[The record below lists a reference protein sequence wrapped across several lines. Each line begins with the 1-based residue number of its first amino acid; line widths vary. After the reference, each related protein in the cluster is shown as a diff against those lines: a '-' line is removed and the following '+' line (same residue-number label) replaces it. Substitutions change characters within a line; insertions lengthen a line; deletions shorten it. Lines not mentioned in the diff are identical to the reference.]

1 MTVYADIAFDLDILD
16 RVRALAAQ
24 LPDEVE
30 RMVKR
35 DIRPFVSQEVD
46 KRLRRNPG
54 KVHYPIQWT
63 SEKQRRA
70 FFATDGF
77 GHGIPYKRTGGLV
90 KSWHVRGDYRQGFGG
105 ISVFND
111 NPAAEYV
118 QGRRQQFFHTKT
130 GWASAPNELQL
141 ISFMAQERLEQGYA
155 RLVAEQLEG

>member
-1 MTVYADIAFDLDILD
+1 MTVYADIAFDLSILD
-16 RVRALAAQ
+16 RVRALAEH

-54 KVHYPIQWT
+54 KVKYPIQWT

-105 ISVFND
+105 IAVYND
-111 NPAAEYV
+111 NPAAEFV
-118 QGRRQQFFHTKT
+118 QGYRQQFFHTQT

-141 ISFMAQERLEQGYA
+141 ISFMAQARLEQGYA
-155 RLVAEQLEG
+155 RLVTEQLEG